1 MRKEN
6 LKAWRELVGVFAF
19 HRDKNERRDGKIF
32 SAVEG
37 KLEAGAEC
45 RCDCLWQCRKLEKAC
60 GRSLIFQ

>member
-1 MRKEN
+1 M
-6 LKAWRELVGVFAF
+6 GIFAF

-45 RCDCLWQCRKLEKAC
+45 RCDCGSVGSWRRLVAGL
-60 GRSLIFQ
+60 

>member
-1 MRKEN
+1 M
-6 LKAWRELVGVFAF
+6 GVFAF